1 MSLRNQI
8 ALLLVILSL
17 TFASSTWAIQTFV
30 MMPAFAEIESDAA
43 ERNAERVI
51 DAMQSEIENLSRLAN
66 DWASWDD
73 TYQFGQDGNS
83 QYQQTNLIP
92 ETFTNTSTNLLCILN
107 SQDRIVWGDC
117 RNSKTLQ
124 KIEVPDVFQ
133 LLESGKSGFTRYT
146 DVNDGSRKGII
157 HTSQGLMLIAARPLI
172 TTKRAGP
179 IQGTVIMGRFLTPSY
194 IESLSTQTHVNLNL
208 WDLKSLDLP
217 VDVSPVLSALQSQ
230 GKETVDSVRTSGGNR
245 KFVIRSSHGDEATL
259 QAHTLV
265 NDYFG
270 NPALL
275 LRVELPRRITL
286 QGAAAARAATACS
299 LISGFMTLLGMGL
312 ILQKRIV
319 SPLQRM
325 ANHAVDIGRNDN
337 LKARLNLNRS
347 DEIGTLAT
355 TIDEMV
361 LNLAATRRKV
371 EENAHRA
378 GMAEI
383 ASEVLHNVGNAVN
396 STSCSTELIGERLR
410 DSRLPGL
417 EKATQLLA
425 EQRGNVADFFQ
436 SDSRGQRLIE
446 YLSGLNEHLQQERR
460 DNLEEVT
467 RLHETIRHI
476 RDAIA
481 EQQTMAGGVYC
492 RQEIELEELI
502 RDSLRLAHNEM
513 QRHGIEV
520 DIQLRATPM
529 LLLSGNR
536 MTQVMVNLI
545 RNAVQAM
552 REVPYHQRHLSISSL
567 RKPDGALRILVRDT
581 GTGISP
587 EVAQRLFSHGFTTRS
602 NGHGFGLHFCANTI
616 QQYGGQIEVR
626 SDGPGH
632 GAEFQ
637 IDLPAALMLEG
648 AEL

>member
-8 ALLLVILSL
+8 ALLLIVLSL
-17 TFASSTWAIQTFV
+17 VFASSTWAIQALV
-30 MMPAFAEIESDAA
+30 MMPAFAEIEAEAA
-43 ERNAERVI
+43 QRNADRVI
-51 DAMQSEIENLSRLAN
+51 DAMHGEIENLSRLAN

-73 TYQFGQDGNS
+73 TYRFAQDGNS
-83 QYQQTNLIP
+83 LYQQTNLIP

-107 SQDRIVWGDC
+107 TQDKIVWGDC
-117 RNSKTLQ
+117 RHSSTLA
-124 KIEVPDVFQ
+124 KIDVPDLFQ
-133 LLESGKSGFTRYT
+133 SFESGDSGFTGHT
-146 DVNDGSRKGII
+146 EVNDGSRRGMI
-157 HTSQGLMLIAARPLI
+157 HTSQGPMLIASRPLI

-179 IQGTVIMGRFLTPSY
+179 ICGTVIMGRFLTSTY
-194 IESLSTQTHVNLNL
+194 VESLSTQTHVNLNL
-208 WDLKSLDLP
+208 WDMKSPDIPSDAALMAT
-217 VDVSPVLSALQSQ
+217 ALQSNDT
-230 GKETVDSVRTSGGNR
+230 ERTYALRTSDGAR
-245 KFVIRSSHGDEATL
+245 SFLIRTSKRDERTL
-259 QAHTLV
+259 QAFTLV

-270 NPALL
+270 NPVLL

-286 QGAAAARAATACS
+286 QGAAAARAATACN

-319 SPLQRM
+319 SPLQKM
-325 ANHAVDIGRNDN
+325 ATHAVDIGRNDN
-337 LKARLNLNRS
+337 LNARLNLNRE
-347 DEIGTLAT
+347 DEIGTLAR

-361 LNLAATRRKV
+361 HNLATTRRKV

-417 EKATQLLA
+417 EKATQLLS
-425 EQRGNVADFFQ
+425 EQKSNAADFFQ
-436 SDSRGQRLIE
+436 TDSRGQRLIE

-492 RQEIELEELI
+492 RQEVELEELI
-502 RDSLRLAHNEM
+502 NDSLRLAHNEL

-520 DIQLRATPM
+520 ETRLNAKPT

-545 RNAVQAM
+545 RNAVQAL
-552 REVPYHQRHLSISSL
+552 REVPHNSRKLNISSL
-567 RKPDGALRILVRDT
+567 LNTDGSLQICVQDT
-581 GTGISP
+581 GTGITP
-587 EVAQRLFSHGFTTRS
+587 ETAQKLFSHGFTTRS

-616 QQYGGQIEVR
+616 QSYGGQIQVQ

-632 GAEFQ
+632 GATFRIE
-637 IDLPAALMLEG
+637 LPAALVLEG
-648 AEL
+648 AVA